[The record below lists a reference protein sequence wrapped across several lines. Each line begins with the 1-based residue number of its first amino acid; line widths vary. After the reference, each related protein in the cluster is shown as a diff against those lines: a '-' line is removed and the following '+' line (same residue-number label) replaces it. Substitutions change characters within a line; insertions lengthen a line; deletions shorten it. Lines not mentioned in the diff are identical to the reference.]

1 MPRAKCDGGVFEHR
15 LTLGTYERAELKKVV
30 KAEKVKDYAQAAA
43 MFTPIIGFG
52 LVGAG
57 IGFAGYRIAQALAG
71 FCSDGIPPIEFGDEL
86 DDGSRV
92 TLEEVFF
99 GRKTHTFNNSDGSQ
113 TVYKNHFK
121 GTPLGMPASV
131 GINLGRALSNVAG
144 LT

>member
-57 IGFAGYRIAQALAG
+57 VGFAGYRIAQAIAG
-71 FCSDGIPPIEFGDEL
+71 ICGAGIPPIEFGDTL
-86 DDGSRV
+86 DDGTKV
-92 TLEEVFF
+92 TLEELVL
-99 GRKTHTFNNSDGSQ
+99 GRKTHTYIGKDGQ
-113 TVYKNHFK
+113 TYTYDNWLAGVPVIGAISSF
-121 GTPLGMPASV
+121 
-131 GINLGRALSNVAG
+131 GINIGNAVKFWN
-144 LT
+144 